1 MKMLLKIVLAVILI
15 LIVAAGG
22 LVAWL
27 TITEYKPEGRRI
39 RSRQ

>member
-22 LVAWL
+22 TCPPGL
-27 TITEYKPEGRRI
+27 
-39 RSRQ
+39 RSRNTNRRP